1 MCREDQ
7 LAYLIA
13 WPVFGNVGGCA
24 GEAEARKGAARGRRS
39 GGAVL
44 STAGRHAAARPCSEQ
59 AGVEV
64 DISDFAGGSRALQ
77 ALVGG
82 SADVVTGAFD
92 HTIQMQAKNQ
102 PVVALVELGQ
112 FPGFVLALLNAKA
125 AAYRSPAD
133 LKGMKIGV
141 TAPGSSTHFM
151 ALQLMAKSGLKPDD
165 ASFVGVGATTTAVAA
180 VKRGEIDAIVNT
192 DPAVALLQRD
202 GLIKI
207 VADTR
212 TRDGTRDVYG
222 GIYPAAV
229 MYALAGIHREE
240 SAHGSGPGER
250 VRARTCVHAKPHTR
264 GSRGRR
270 PRGIRA
276 WRQAALC
283 PGDQEQPPDVFARRP
298 LHPRRRPRPRYACS
312 RRSIPTCAMRRS
324 ISPRPTRIDSWR
336 RRRRSNSARGGAA
349 DLLDLQPKPRDD
361 ARPLGG
367 FAIDIGIVL
376 GGRRH

>member
-1 MCREDQ
+1 MSWPTLLLGLF
-7 LAYLIA
+7 LATPAAAQEKPELA
-13 WPVFGNVGGCA
+13 KVRLAVGGQ
-24 GEAEARKGAARGRRS
+24 AALYYLPLVVTQRLGLFR
-39 GGAVL
+39 
-44 STAGRHAAARPCSEQ
+44 E

-165 ASFVGVGATTTAVAA
+165 ASFLGVGATTTAVAA

-192 DPAVALLQRD
+192 DPAVALLQRE

-212 TRDGTRDVYG
+212 TRDGTREVYG

-229 MYALAGIHREE
+229 MYASPAFID
-240 SAHGSGPGER
+240 
-250 VRARTCVHAKPHTR
+250 KNPHTVQALVNAFVR
-264 GSRGRR
+264 GLGFMRSHSPEEVAAVVPEEYALGDKPLYVQAIKNSLPMFSPDGRFAR
-270 PRGIRA
+270 EGA
-276 WRQAALC
+276 ETAYSVLKAF
-283 PGDQEQPPDVFARRP
+283 DPDVRNAK
-298 LHPRRRPRPRYACS
+298 
-312 RRSIPTCAMRRS
+312 
-324 ISPRPTRIDSWR
+324 IDL
-336 RRRRSNSARGGAA
+336 AA
-349 DLLDLQPKPRDD
+349 TYTDRFVEKAPPVK
-361 ARPLGG
+361 
-367 FAIDIGIVL
+367 
-376 GGRRH
+376 

>member
-1 MCREDQ
+1 MSWPTLLLGLF
-7 LAYLIA
+7 LATPAAAQEKPELA
-13 WPVFGNVGGCA
+13 KVRLAVGGQ
-24 GEAEARKGAARGRRS
+24 AALYYLPLVVTQRLGLFR
-39 GGAVL
+39 
-44 STAGRHAAARPCSEQ
+44 E

-165 ASFVGVGATTTAVAA
+165 ASFFGVGATTTAVAA

-192 DPAVALLQRD
+192 DPAVALLQRE

-212 TRDGTRDVYG
+212 TRDGTREVYG

-229 MYALAGIHREE
+229 MYASPAFID
-240 SAHGSGPGER
+240 
-250 VRARTCVHAKPHTR
+250 KNPHTVQALVNAFVR
-264 GSRGRR
+264 GLAFMRSHSPEEVEAVVPEEYALGDKPLYVQAIKNSLPMFSPDGRFAR
-270 PRGIRA
+270 EGA
-276 WRQAALC
+276 ETAYSVLKAF
-283 PGDQEQPPDVFARRP
+283 DPDVRNAK
-298 LHPRRRPRPRYACS
+298 
-312 RRSIPTCAMRRS
+312 
-324 ISPRPTRIDSWR
+324 IDL
-336 RRRRSNSARGGAA
+336 AA
-349 DLLDLQPKPRDD
+349 TYTDRFVEKAPPVK
-361 ARPLGG
+361 
-367 FAIDIGIVL
+367 
-376 GGRRH
+376 

>member
-1 MCREDQ
+1 MSWPTLLLGLF
-7 LAYLIA
+7 LATPAAAQEKPELA
-13 WPVFGNVGGCA
+13 KVRLAVGGQ
-24 GEAEARKGAARGRRS
+24 AALYYLPLVVTQRLGLFR
-39 GGAVL
+39 
-44 STAGRHAAARPCSEQ
+44 E

-165 ASFVGVGATTTAVAA
+165 ASFLGVGATTTAVAA

-192 DPAVALLQRD
+192 DPAVALLQRE

-212 TRDGTRDVYG
+212 TRDGTREVYG

-229 MYALAGIHREE
+229 MYASPAFID
-240 SAHGSGPGER
+240 
-250 VRARTCVHAKPHTR
+250 KNPHTVQALVNAFVR
-264 GSRGRR
+264 GLAFMRSHAPEEVAAVVPEEYALGDKPLYVQAIKNSLPMFSPDGRFAR
-270 PRGIRA
+270 EGA
-276 WRQAALC
+276 ETAHSVLKAF
-283 PGDQEQPPDVFARRP
+283 DPDVRNAK
-298 LHPRRRPRPRYACS
+298 
-312 RRSIPTCAMRRS
+312 
-324 ISPRPTRIDSWR
+324 IDL
-336 RRRRSNSARGGAA
+336 AA
-349 DLLDLQPKPRDD
+349 TYMDRFVEKAPPVK
-361 ARPLGG
+361 
-367 FAIDIGIVL
+367 
-376 GGRRH
+376 

>member
-1 MCREDQ
+1 MSWPTLLLGLF
-7 LAYLIA
+7 LATPAAAQEKPELA
-13 WPVFGNVGGCA
+13 KVRLAVGGQ
-24 GEAEARKGAARGRRS
+24 AALYYLPLVVTQRIGLFR
-39 GGAVL
+39 
-44 STAGRHAAARPCSEQ
+44 E

-102 PVVALVELGQ
+102 SVVALVELGQ

-165 ASFVGVGATTTAVAA
+165 ASFLGVGATTTAVAA

-192 DPAVALLQRD
+192 DPAVALLQRE

-212 TRDGTRDVYG
+212 TRDGTREVYG

-229 MYALAGIHREE
+229 MYASPAFID
-240 SAHGSGPGER
+240 
-250 VRARTCVHAKPHTR
+250 KNPHTVQALVNAFVR
-264 GSRGRR
+264 GLAFMRSHSPEEVAAVVPEEYALGDKPLYVQAIKSSLPMYSPDGRFAR
-270 PRGIRA
+270 EGA
-276 WRQAALC
+276 ETAYSVLKAF
-283 PGDQEQPPDVFARRP
+283 DPDVRNAK
-298 LHPRRRPRPRYACS
+298 
-312 RRSIPTCAMRRS
+312 
-324 ISPRPTRIDSWR
+324 IDL
-336 RRRRSNSARGGAA
+336 AA
-349 DLLDLQPKPRDD
+349 TYTDRFVEKAPPVK
-361 ARPLGG
+361 
-367 FAIDIGIVL
+367 
-376 GGRRH
+376 

>member
-1 MCREDQ
+1 MSWPTLLLGLF
-7 LAYLIA
+7 LAT
-13 WPVFGNVGGCA
+13 P
-24 GEAEARKGAARGRRS
+24 
-39 GGAVL
+39 
-44 STAGRHAAARPCSEQ
+44 AAAREKPELAKVRLAVGGQ
-59 AGVEV
+59 AALYYLPLVVTQRLGLFREAGVEV

-112 FPGFVLALLNAKA
+112 FPGFVLALLHAKA

-165 ASFVGVGATTTAVAA
+165 ASFLGVGATTTAVAA

-192 DPAVALLQRD
+192 DPAVALLQRE

-212 TRDGTRDVYG
+212 TRDGTREVYG

-229 MYALAGIHREE
+229 MYASPAFID
-240 SAHGSGPGER
+240 
-250 VRARTCVHAKPHTR
+250 KNPHTVQALVNAFVR
-264 GSRGRR
+264 GLAFMRSHSPEEVAAVVPEEYALGDKPLYVQAIKNSLPMFSPDGRFAR
-270 PRGIRA
+270 EGA
-276 WRQAALC
+276 ETAYSVLKAF
-283 PGDQEQPPDVFARRP
+283 DPDVRNAK
-298 LHPRRRPRPRYACS
+298 
-312 RRSIPTCAMRRS
+312 
-324 ISPRPTRIDSWR
+324 IDL
-336 RRRRSNSARGGAA
+336 AA
-349 DLLDLQPKPRDD
+349 TYTDRFVEKAPPVK
-361 ARPLGG
+361 
-367 FAIDIGIVL
+367 
-376 GGRRH
+376 

>member
-1 MCREDQ
+1 MSWPTLLLGLF
-7 LAYLIA
+7 LATPAAAQEKPELA
-13 WPVFGNVGGCA
+13 KVRLAVGGQ
-24 GEAEARKGAARGRRS
+24 AALYYLPLVVTQRLGLFR
-39 GGAVL
+39 A
-44 STAGRHAAARPCSEQ
+44 

-64 DISDFAGGSRALQ
+64 DISEFAGGSRALQ

-165 ASFVGVGATTTAVAA
+165 ASFLGVGATTTAVAA

-192 DPAVALLQRD
+192 DPAVALLQRE

-212 TRDGTRDVYG
+212 TRDGTREVYG

-229 MYALAGIHREE
+229 MYASPAFID
-240 SAHGSGPGER
+240 
-250 VRARTCVHAKPHTR
+250 KNPHTVQALVNAFVR
-264 GSRGRR
+264 GLAFMRSHSPEEVAAVVPEEYALGDKPLYVQAIKNSLPMFSPDGRFAR
-270 PRGIRA
+270 EGA
-276 WRQAALC
+276 ETAYSVLKAF
-283 PGDQEQPPDVFARRP
+283 DPDVRNAK
-298 LHPRRRPRPRYACS
+298 
-312 RRSIPTCAMRRS
+312 
-324 ISPRPTRIDSWR
+324 IDL
-336 RRRRSNSARGGAA
+336 AA
-349 DLLDLQPKPRDD
+349 TYTDRFVEKAPPVK
-361 ARPLGG
+361 
-367 FAIDIGIVL
+367 
-376 GGRRH
+376 

>member
-1 MCREDQ
+1 MSWPTLLLGLF
-7 LAYLIA
+7 LATPAAAQEKPELA
-13 WPVFGNVGGCA
+13 KVRLAVGGQ
-24 GEAEARKGAARGRRS
+24 AALYYLPLVVTQRLGLFR
-39 GGAVL
+39 
-44 STAGRHAAARPCSEQ
+44 E

-165 ASFVGVGATTTAVAA
+165 ASFLGVGATTTAVAA

-192 DPAVALLQRD
+192 DPAVALLQRE

-212 TRDGTRDVYG
+212 TRDGTREVYG

-229 MYALAGIHREE
+229 MYASPAFID
-240 SAHGSGPGER
+240 
-250 VRARTCVHAKPHTR
+250 KNPHTVQALVNAFVR
-264 GSRGRR
+264 GLAFMRSHSPEEVAAVVPEEYALGDKPLYVQAIKNSLPMFSPDGRFAR
-270 PRGIRA
+270 EGTETA
-276 WRQAALC
+276 YSVLKAF
-283 PGDQEQPPDVFARRP
+283 DPDVRNAK
-298 LHPRRRPRPRYACS
+298 
-312 RRSIPTCAMRRS
+312 
-324 ISPRPTRIDSWR
+324 IDL
-336 RRRRSNSARGGAA
+336 AA
-349 DLLDLQPKPRDD
+349 TYTDRFVEKAPPVK
-361 ARPLGG
+361 
-367 FAIDIGIVL
+367 
-376 GGRRH
+376 